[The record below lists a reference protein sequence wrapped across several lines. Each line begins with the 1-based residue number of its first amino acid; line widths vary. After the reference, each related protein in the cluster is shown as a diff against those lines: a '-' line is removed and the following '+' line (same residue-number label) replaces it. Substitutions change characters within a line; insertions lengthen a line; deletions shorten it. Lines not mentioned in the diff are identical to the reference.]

1 MLIVS
6 GGSQEAF
13 SEEAA
18 LQKHFDPRRER
29 ASHRGKQYAKGT
41 EVLLG
46 MLRALQVVG
55 HLQLQEGGGCGGR

>member
-29 ASHRGKQYAKGT
+29 ASHRGKQHEKGT

-55 HLQLQEGGGCGGR
+55 HLQLQGGGGCGGR